1 MAKGKI
7 NEVRKKLAKMHEMI
21 STSYHECSHVLYGI
35 LYFIEI
41 TKVELIEESNGR
53 ISGFTH
59 FNSFEPKDFDNLAL
73 LKQIAINDIGLRY
86 AGLAGE
92 KIFLKKI
99 SGSDNFPF
107 VLKDGSRRGYVRSC

>member
-41 TKVELIEESNGR
+41 TQVELIEESNGR

-73 LKQIAINDIGLRY
+73 LKQIAINDVGLRY